1 MAAHNATHTAPAV
14 EARDGDGIRD
24 REIRMEQE
32 HLDRVY
38 QRLEEKIHEAEFLM
52 DDAAKRG
59 QVGTPGALAERDAQV
74 FRAGVHLNRLN
85 SEFEDFLFG
94 RIDLLLGKDGER
106 GPDGAYTS
114 VEPADDAVRSD
125 EGGAPSAEI
134 AETLHIGRLGV
145 LDADYSPLVIDW
157 RAPAAAPFYRS
168 TPVAPGRVV
177 RRRVIRSKG
186 RRVLGVEDDL
196 LRPELTATLDGTT
209 LPVVGD
215 GALMA
220 ALGRARSHTMRDIVA
235 SIQAEQD
242 MVIRAPAASVTEVEG
257 GPGTGKTAV
266 ALHRAAY
273 LLYQDRRRYAGG
285 ILVVSPTP
293 LLVAYTEG
301 VLPSLGEEGQV
312 AIRALGSLVEGEE
325 AADWGGPKAPAEG
338 ADGEPGGPVG
348 GDGRVYDE
356 PAVARIKGSA
366 RMTKV
371 LRRAARGALERP
383 APAAPGRR
391 GGARRR
397 DGAPQVRGAAGDA
410 AQLSFEVAG
419 APAAPAP
426 GRTPAAEPLPAPGR
440 PASGPAADPA
450 VSGPGG
456 GGAGPVTPDRLRV
469 VAFGR
474 RVELDEQ
481 ELRRIRQTALGGTAP
496 VNLLRPRARRL
507 LLDALWG
514 RSGAGQRY
522 TDPELAAE
530 ARQAFDEDITSEPEF
545 LEFLDAWWP
554 ELTPRAVLAAM
565 ADEKR
570 LGRWARRI
578 LTPREVRLLARSLKR
593 LGPDGRG
600 PLSVHDVALLDELNS
615 VLGAPARPRRR
626 EVDPLDQLTG
636 LEELTTYADRMSGG
650 RARDERLR
658 EEART
663 DYAHVIVDEAQDL
676 TPMQWR
682 MVGRRGRHA
691 TWTVVGDPAQSSW
704 SDPDE
709 AAEARDEALG
719 NRPRRRFTLTVN
731 YRNPAEIAELAA
743 KVLALAMPGM
753 PAPEAVR
760 STGVVP
766 RFVVAGTP
774 DGDRVPG
781 GGRGAVGNGAPDGA
795 GAADLGACVRREASR
810 LLAEVDGT
818 VGVVVAMGR
827 RAEAR
832 AWLAGLGGRV
842 VALGSLEAKGLEY
855 DATVVVSPAEIAD
868 ESPAGLRVL
877 YVALTRATQRLTVVS
892 GERDMP
898 DEAGVPDLLRD

>member
-1 MAAHNATHTAPAV
+1 MAAQDAAV
-14 EARDGDGIRD
+14 DSLRD
-24 REIRMEQE
+24 REIGVEQD

-38 QRLEEKIHEAEFLM
+38 HRLEEKIDEAEFLM
-52 DDAAKRG
+52 NDAVKRG

-85 SEFEDFLFG
+85 NEFEDFLFG

-114 VEPADDAVRSD
+114 VEPADDAVRED
-125 EGGAPSAEI
+125 ATADI
-134 AETLHIGRLGV
+134 AETLHIGRIGV
-145 LDADYSPLVIDW
+145 LDSDYAPLVIDW

-168 TPVAPGRVV
+168 TPKEPGRVV

-196 LRPELTATLDGTT
+196 MRPELTAYLDGDK
-209 LPVVGD
+209 LPVIGD

-220 ALGRARSHTMRDIVA
+220 ALGQARSHTMRDIVA

-242 MVIRAPAASVTEVEG
+242 LVIRAPAASVTEVTG

-312 AIRALGSLVEGEE
+312 AIRAVGSLSDEAAGVEG
-325 AADWGGPKAPAEG
+325 ATA
-338 ADGEPGGPVG
+338 
-348 GDGRVYDE
+348 YDE
-356 PAVARIKGSA
+356 PAIARIKGSS
-366 RMTKV
+366 RMLHV
-371 LRRAARGALERP
+371 LRKAARGALE
-383 APAAPGRR
+383 APKPPNS
-391 GGARRR
+391 GG
-397 DGAPQVRGAAGDA
+397 G
-410 AQLSFEVAG
+410 QLSFGEE
-419 APAAPAP
+419 PAP
-426 GRTPAAEPLPAPGR
+426 SGTATTP
-440 PASGPAADPA
+440 
-450 VSGPGG
+450 
-456 GGAGPVTPDRLRV
+456 TRLRV
-469 VAFGR
+469 VAFGAR
-474 RVELDEQ
+474 IELEADELQ
-481 ELRRIRQTALGGTAP
+481 RIRHNVLSGTAP
-496 VNLLRPRARRL
+496 VNLLRPRARKL
-507 LLDALWG
+507 LLDALWSKSSG
-514 RSGAGQRY
+514 RGRY
-522 TDPELAAE
+522 TDPQLVAEL
-530 ARQAFDEDITSEPEF
+530 RSSFDEDVSTETPF
-545 LEFLDAWWP
+545 LEFLNAWWP
-554 ELTPRAVLAAM
+554 ELTPRRVLAAM

-570 LGRWARRI
+570 LARWSRRI
-578 LTPREVRLLARSLKR
+578 LNQGEVRRLARSLKR
-593 LGPDGRG
+593 LDPADGSG
-600 PLSVHDVALLDELNS
+600 ALSVHDVALLDELQAL
-615 VLGAPARPRRR
+615 LGTVARPKRKR
-626 EVDPLDQLTG
+626 EADPLDHLSG
-636 LEELTTYADRMSGG
+636 LEELMPQREETQWE
-650 RARDERLR
+650 RAERLAA
-658 EEART
+658 ERT
-663 DYAHVIVDEAQDL
+663 EYAHVIVDEAQDL

-691 TWTVVGDPAQSSW
+691 TWTIVGDPAQSSW

-709 AAEARDEALG
+709 AAAARDEALG
-719 NRPRRRFTLTVN
+719 SRPRRRFTLTVN

-753 PAPEAVR
+753 ESPSAVR

-766 RFVVAGTP
+766 RFVPVEG
-774 DGDRVPG
+774 GDL
-781 GGRGAVGNGAPDGA
+781 
-795 GAADLGACVRREASR
+795 AATVREEARR

-818 VGVVVAMGR
+818 VGVVVAMDR
-827 RAEAR
+827 RAQAR
-832 AWLAGLGGRV
+832 EWLAELGERV

-877 YVALTRATQRLTVVS
+877 YVALTRATQQLTVVS

-898 DEAGVPDLLRD
+898 DEDGVPDLLRE